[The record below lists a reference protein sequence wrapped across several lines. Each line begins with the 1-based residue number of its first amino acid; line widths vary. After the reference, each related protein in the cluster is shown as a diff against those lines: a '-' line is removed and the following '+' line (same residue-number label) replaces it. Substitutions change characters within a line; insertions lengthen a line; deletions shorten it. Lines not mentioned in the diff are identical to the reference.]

1 MANVHKCLK
10 EYPLSAS
17 SIERSP
23 RFFFVL
29 RKLRLTVSKAF
40 EMKLGIDR
48 GFGTTSAQKDAHLKY
63 LQARSQGA
71 RKFEPV
77 TSAHSYI

>member
-10 EYPLSAS
+10 EYPLSAP
-17 SIERSP
+17 SIESSP

-29 RKLRLTVSKAF
+29 CRLRLTVSKAF
-40 EMKLGIDR
+40 EMKLGIDG
-48 GFGTTSAQKDAHLKY
+48 GFGTTSAWEDGHLKY

-71 RKFEPV
+71 PKFEPV